1 MLREYRDNIEHSH
14 DGIMASVLAAV
25 NDAKLPISPITLRAF
40 ADR

>member
-25 NDAKLPISPITLRAF
+25 NDAQI
-40 ADR
+40 ADLAYYIARSR